1 MGRLLAREYL
11 RSSTLKAAL
20 KIGMPAEPATTD
32 TGKNGVQKT
41 GTMRERERKKRRLG
55 RRRRRK
61 NTAKSSCIIQN
72 SLQSSLMNKLESISN
87 ITCDCVC
94 VCVRARALHVLAMI
108 QSMLTI
114 LHHKCIH
121 FTQVH
126 SSFYTTNA
134 LTILHHKCNHHF
146 TPRVHSPFYTTI
158 CTHHFTAQVHL
169 LFYTTSSL
177 TIFTPQVCS
186 SLDTSALTI
195 LHKCTH
201 HLTPQV
207 QVLTPW

>member
-94 VCVRARALHVLAMI
+94 VCARARVTCACND
-108 QSMLTI
+108 T
-114 LHHKCIH
+114 
-121 FTQVH
+121 VH
-126 SSFYTTNA
+126 A
-134 LTILHHKCNHHF
+134 HHF
-146 TPRVHSPFYTTI
+146 TPQMHSFYTGALIILHNKCTHHFTPQVQSPFYTTG
-158 CTHHFTAQVHL
+158 T
-169 LFYTTSSL
+169 
-177 TIFTPQVCS
+177 
-186 SLDTSALTI
+186 LTI
-195 LHKCTH
+195 LHKNMHSSFYSTSAFVILHHKFTH
-201 HLTPQV
+201 HFYTTS
-207 QVLTPW
+207 VLIT